1 MATDYNS
8 LLGQMINSPYASPSD
23 RERMVALLL
32 RDHDDKYVTKE
43 QLQQIINIHGEIKS
57 PFDQKKGMPD
67 PRQTYE
73 FLSLFTKND
82 GGLKNLTHVFNYDF
96 VEYDEFMNNCK
107 NEFEEAKTK
116 YPKVPIYLL
125 TRIEHF
131 AFKQEPNWYIREGNT
146 KRTINL
152 GWSKPSFVEWYNKN
166 RIHPALDAYFNT
178 EMIVPFKESIQV
190 RADTG
195 NLMHM
200 INRIADITFG
210 NPRCCN
216 VEIMKNVSAA
226 QFYTDVDNLGQA
238 LYQIFSTIKEYSE
251 RNFCN
256 DVIIDYATEKVFK
269 KLIITHVDSAATKN
283 VSDPDFAGGN
293 TEAIKKA
300 LSGLCNYE
308 VVAKFKDGVFRKIF
322 LSDNYEEYKK
332 GVFPVEE
339 QSVEGYTHVLK
350 FY

>member
-1 MATDYNS
+1 MPTDYNAI
-8 LLGQMINSPYASPSD
+8 LGQMINSPFATPKD

-32 RDHDDKYVTKE
+32 RDHDDKYVTQE
-43 QLQQIINIHGEIKS
+43 QFREYIKRK
-57 PFDQKKGMPD
+57 PEETPPELKKGIPE

-96 VEYDEFMNNCK
+96 VEYDEFINRCK
-107 NEFEEAKTK
+107 NEFEDAKK
-116 YPKVPIYLL
+116 KFPKVPKSLL

-131 AFKQEPNWYIREGNT
+131 AFNPEPHWYIREGNT
-146 KRTINL
+146 KRTINM
-152 GWSKPSFVEWYNKN
+152 GWSEPTFVEWYNNN
-166 RIHPALDAYFNT
+166 RIHPARDARYNS

-195 NLMHM
+195 NLLHL
-200 INRIADITFG
+200 IDKIADIAFG
-210 NPRCCN
+210 APRCCN
-216 VEIMKNVSAA
+216 IEITENVSAA

-238 LYQIFSTIKEYSE
+238 LYQMFSTIKEYSE
-251 RNFCN
+251 RNWCN
-256 DVIIDYATEKVFK
+256 NVKIDYVSEKVFK
-269 KLIITHVDSAATKN
+269 KLIITHIDSVATKN
-283 VSDPDFAGGN
+283 VSDVDYAGGN
-293 TEAIKKA
+293 TDAIKKA

-308 VVAKFKDGVFRKIF
+308 VVAKFQDGAFRKVF

-332 GVFPVEE
+332 GVFPIYE
-339 QSVEGYTHVLK
+339 QLVKGYSHVLK